1 MSPIAI
7 VSIILLLVFAGF
19 LAASES
25 ALTSISRVVIDELEG
40 KRGGALLRKYSA
52 QPARYLNVILLVRK
66 LCEFTATV
74 LLAVIL
80 LRNYPSAQAMAL
92 TVAIMVV
99 LSYVV
104 VGVGPRTLGKQQ
116 PHKYA
121 RYGIIVAYGMAFL
134 LGPVTKILISVGNAL
149 TPGKGFRSGPFTSEA
164 ELRDLVD
171 QAHERGLVES
181 DEHEMIHS
189 VFELGDTL
197 VRELMVPRTDM
208 VWVEKDKSLRQG
220 LSLALRSGY
229 SRIPVIGDSIDNIVG
244 IVYVKDLAK
253 RALDHHESEQSE
265 TIEQHMRPANFVPEI
280 KMADD
285 LLKEMQKNQIHL
297 AIVVDEYGGT
307 AGIITIED
315 IIEEIVGEIEDEFDD
330 AEIQYTKQAE
340 NAFLFE
346 GRTSL
351 NDLLKIIGEEYEPM
365 IEEARGVPLSAS
377 CVVHRGEMLEILQS
391 ARDFLPVDFLTAES
405 ILNERDQI
413 IDEGRS
419 SAEAMI
425 ATTREDVSRMIEQT
439 SIVQAARDEAQ
450 RILVDARAVAE
461 EERHEVEA
469 YIDARLATLEVILN
483 KTLDAVARG
492 RERLEGAGDND
503 VLSQLNSDR

>member
-7 VSIILLLVFAGF
+7 FSIIALLAFAGF

-25 ALTSISRVVIDELEG
+25 ALTSISRIVVEELEG

-66 LCEFTATV
+66 LCELTATV
-74 LLAVIL
+74 LLASIL
-80 LRNYPSAQAMAL
+80 LRNYSSAQAMAL

-121 RYGIIVAYGMAFL
+121 RYGIIVAYGLAFL
-134 LGPVTKILISVGNAL
+134 LGPVTKLLITVGNAI

-208 VWVEKDKSLRQG
+208 VWIEKDKSLRQG
-220 LSLALRSGY
+220 LSLALRSGF
-229 SRIPVIGDSIDNIVG
+229 SRIPVVGTGPDNIIG

-253 RALDHHESEQSE
+253 RALDHHEAEQSE
-265 TIEQHMRPANFVPEI
+265 NIEQHMRPANFVPEI
-280 KMADD
+280 KMADE
-285 LLKEMQKNQIHL
+285 LLKEMQRDQIHL
-297 AIVVDEYGGT
+297 AVVVDEYGGT

-330 AEIQYTKQAE
+330 GEDNFTWLSADKARAIATLHIEDLADELEIEINESDFADVDTIGGLMAQK
-340 NAFLFE
+340 L
-346 GRTSL
+346 GRVPIAGSTISL
-351 NDLLKIIGEEYEPM
+351 NGWSVTSE
-365 IEEARGVPLSAS
+365 RPL
-377 CVVHRGEMLEILQS
+377 
-391 ARDFLPVDFLTAES
+391 
-405 ILNERDQI
+405 
-413 IDEGRS
+413 GRRRRIS
-419 SAEAMI
+419 SVLI
-425 ATTREDVSRMIEQT
+425 
-439 SIVQAARDEAQ
+439 
-450 RILVDARAVAE
+450 
-461 EERHEVEA
+461 
-469 YIDARLATLEVILN
+469 
-483 KTLDAVARG
+483 
-492 RERLEGAGDND
+492 ERLEKEIEDHE
-503 VLSQLNSDR
+503 

>member
-7 VSIILLLVFAGF
+7 VSIIALLAFAGF

-25 ALTSISRVVIDELEG
+25 ALTSISRIVVEELEG

-66 LCEFTATV
+66 LCELTATV
-74 LLAVIL
+74 LLASIL

-92 TVAIMVV
+92 TVLIMVV

-121 RYGIIVAYGMAFL
+121 RYGIIVAYGL
-134 LGPVTKILISVGNAL
+134 TIILGPVTKLLITVGNAI

-197 VRELMVPRTDM
+197 VRELMVPRTEM
-208 VWVEKDKSLRQG
+208 VWIEKDKSLRQG
-220 LSLALRSGY
+220 LSLALRSGF
-229 SRIPVIGDSIDNIVG
+229 SRIPVVGTGPDNIIG

-253 RALDHHESEQSE
+253 RALDHHEAEQSE
-265 TIEQHMRPANFVPEI
+265 NIEQHMRPATFVPEI
-280 KMADD
+280 KMADE
-285 LLKEMQKNQIHL
+285 LLKEMQRNQIHL
-297 AIVVDEYGGT
+297 AVVVDEYGGT

-330 AEIQYTKQAE
+330 GEDHFTWLSSNMARANASLHIEDLADELKIEINESDFAGIDTIGGLMAQK
-340 NAFLFE
+340 L
-346 GRTSL
+346 GRVPIAGSTISL
-351 NDLLKIIGEEYEPM
+351 NGWSITSERPIGRRRR
-365 IEEARGVPLSAS
+365 I
-377 CVVHRGEMLEILQS
+377 
-391 ARDFLPVDFLTAES
+391 
-405 ILNERDQI
+405 
-413 IDEGRS
+413 S
-419 SAEAMI
+419 SVLI
-425 ATTREDVSRMIEQT
+425 
-439 SIVQAARDEAQ
+439 
-450 RILVDARAVAE
+450 
-461 EERHEVEA
+461 
-469 YIDARLATLEVILN
+469 
-483 KTLDAVARG
+483 
-492 RERLEGAGDND
+492 ERLETEIEDHE
-503 VLSQLNSDR
+503 

>member
-7 VSIILLLVFAGF
+7 VSIVALLIFAGF

-25 ALTSISRVVIDELEG
+25 ALTSISRVVIEEIEG
-40 KRGGALLRKYSA
+40 KRGTALLRKYTA

-80 LRNYPSAQAMAL
+80 LRNYSSAQAMAL
-92 TVAIMVV
+92 TVVIMVV

-121 RYGIIVAYGMAFL
+121 RYGIIVAYGLAFL
-134 LGPVTKILISVGNAL
+134 LGPVTKLLIAVGNAM

-229 SRIPVIGDSIDNIVG
+229 SRIPVIGDGIDNIVG

-253 RALDHHESEQSE
+253 RALDHHESEHTE
-265 TIEQHMRPANFVPEI
+265 TIEKHMRPANFVPEI

-330 AEIQYTKQAE
+330 GEEDFTWLTPDK
-340 NAFLFE
+340 
-346 GRTSL
+346 GRAKATL
-351 NDLLKIIGEEYEPM
+351 HIEDLADELKIEIEKEEYEDIDSIGGLM
-365 IEEARGVPLSAS
+365 AQKLGRVPIAGSTIS
-377 CVVHRGEMLEILQS
+377 WHG
-391 ARDFLPVDFLTAES
+391 FS
-405 ILNERDQI
+405 ITSERPQ
-413 IDEGRS
+413 GRRRRIS
-419 SAEAMI
+419 S
-425 ATTREDVSRMIEQT
+425 V
-439 SIVQAARDEAQ
+439 
-450 RILVDARAVAE
+450 LV
-461 EERHEVEA
+461 
-469 YIDARLATLEVILN
+469 
-483 KTLDAVARG
+483 
-492 RERLEGAGDND
+492 ERLVEEIEDAE
-503 VLSQLNSDR
+503 

>member
-1 MSPIAI
+1 VSPIAI
-7 VSIILLLVFAGF
+7 ISIIALLIFAGF

-25 ALTSISRVVIDELEG
+25 ALTSISRVVIEEIEG
-40 KRGGALLRKYSA
+40 KRGTALLRKYTA

-80 LRNYPSAQAMAL
+80 LRNYSSAQAMAL
-92 TVAIMVV
+92 TVVIMVV

-121 RYGIIVAYGMAFL
+121 RYGIIVAYGLAFL
-134 LGPVTKILISVGNAL
+134 LGPVTTLLIAVGNAM

-229 SRIPVIGDSIDNIVG
+229 SRIPVIGDGIDNIVG

-253 RALDHHESEQSE
+253 RALDHHESETTE
-265 TIEQHMRPANFVPEI
+265 TIEKHMRPANFVPEI

-330 AEIQYTKQAE
+330 GEEDFTWLTPDK
-340 NAFLFE
+340 
-346 GRTSL
+346 GRAKATL
-351 NDLLKIIGEEYEPM
+351 HIEDLADELKIEIEKEEYEDIDSIGGLM
-365 IEEARGVPLSAS
+365 AQKLGRVPIAGSTIS
-377 CVVHRGEMLEILQS
+377 WHG
-391 ARDFLPVDFLTAES
+391 FS
-405 ILNERDQI
+405 ITSERPL
-413 IDEGRS
+413 GRRRRIS
-419 SAEAMI
+419 S
-425 ATTREDVSRMIEQT
+425 V
-439 SIVQAARDEAQ
+439 
-450 RILVDARAVAE
+450 LV
-461 EERHEVEA
+461 
-469 YIDARLATLEVILN
+469 
-483 KTLDAVARG
+483 
-492 RERLEGAGDND
+492 ERLVEEIEDAE
-503 VLSQLNSDR
+503 

>member
-7 VSIILLLVFAGF
+7 ISISALLAFAGF

-25 ALTSISRVVIDELEG
+25 ALTSISRIVVEELEG

-66 LCEFTATV
+66 LCELTATV
-74 LLAVIL
+74 LLASIL
-80 LRNYPSAQAMAL
+80 LRNYSSAQAMAL

-121 RYGIIVAYGMAFL
+121 RYGIIVAYGLAFL
-134 LGPVTKILISVGNAL
+134 LGPVTKLLITVGNAI

-208 VWVEKDKSLRQG
+208 VWIEKDKSLRQG
-220 LSLALRSGY
+220 LSLALRSGF
-229 SRIPVIGDSIDNIVG
+229 SRIPVVGTGPDNIIG

-253 RALDHHESEQSE
+253 RALDHHEAEQTE
-265 TIEQHMRPANFVPEI
+265 NIEQHMRPANFIPEI
-280 KMADD
+280 KMADE
-285 LLKEMQKNQIHL
+285 LLKEMQRDQIHL
-297 AIVVDEYGGT
+297 AVVVDEYGGT

-315 IIEEIVGEIEDEFDD
+315 IIEEIVGEIEDEYDD
-330 AEIQYTKQAE
+330 GEDNFTWLSADKARA
-340 NAFLFE
+340 NATLHIE
-346 GRTSL
+346 
-351 NDLLKIIGEEYEPM
+351 DLAGELKIEIS
-365 IEEARGVPLSAS
+365 EA
-377 CVVHRGEMLEILQS
+377 
-391 ARDFLPVDFLTAES
+391 DF
-405 ILNERDQI
+405 
-413 IDEGRS
+413 
-419 SAEAMI
+419 
-425 ATTREDVSRMIEQT
+425 EDVDTIGGLMAQKLGRVPIAGSTISLEGWSIT
-439 SIVQAARDEAQ
+439 SERPLGRRR
-450 RILVDARAVAE
+450 RISSVL
-461 EERHEVEA
+461 
-469 YIDARLATLEVILN
+469 I
-483 KTLDAVARG
+483 
-492 RERLEGAGDND
+492 ERLEKEIEDHE
-503 VLSQLNSDR
+503 

>member
-7 VSIILLLVFAGF
+7 VSIIALLIFAGF

-25 ALTSISRVVIDELEG
+25 ALTSISRVVIEEIEG
-40 KRGGALLRKYSA
+40 KRGTALLRKYTA

-80 LRNYPSAQAMAL
+80 LRNYSSAQAMAL
-92 TVAIMVV
+92 TVVIMVV

-121 RYGIIVAYGMAFL
+121 RYGIIVAYGLAFL
-134 LGPVTKILISVGNAL
+134 LGPVTTLLIAVGNAM

-229 SRIPVIGDSIDNIVG
+229 SRIPVIGDGIDNIVG

-253 RALDHHESEQSE
+253 RALDHHESETTE
-265 TIEQHMRPANFVPEI
+265 TIEKHMRPANFVPEI

-330 AEIQYTKQAE
+330 GEEDFTWLTPDK
-340 NAFLFE
+340 
-346 GRTSL
+346 GRAKATL
-351 NDLLKIIGEEYEPM
+351 HIEDLADELKIEIEKEEYEDIDSIGGLM
-365 IEEARGVPLSAS
+365 AQKLGRVPIAGSTIS
-377 CVVHRGEMLEILQS
+377 WHG
-391 ARDFLPVDFLTAES
+391 FS
-405 ILNERDQI
+405 ITSERPQ
-413 IDEGRS
+413 GRRRRIS
-419 SAEAMI
+419 S
-425 ATTREDVSRMIEQT
+425 V
-439 SIVQAARDEAQ
+439 
-450 RILVDARAVAE
+450 LV
-461 EERHEVEA
+461 
-469 YIDARLATLEVILN
+469 
-483 KTLDAVARG
+483 
-492 RERLEGAGDND
+492 ERLVEEIEDAE
-503 VLSQLNSDR
+503 